1 MRYKH
6 FKNANVDAS
15 ALAVGTWAI
24 GAFGYG
30 DVNDED
36 SVAAIRAMFDGG
48 VNLIDTAPV
57 YGAGYSEKVCARALE
72 GLDRSK
78 ILVSTKCGVGPTT
91 LKHQRGLTPVGKQS
105 LRDSSFANLM
115 YECEQSLRRLKTDY
129 IDFYFIHWPDYDMPF
144 EETAA
149 ALNLLKQQGKIRF
162 IGLSNFSKEQML
174 EMGKYCRIDVIQPA
188 YSMVSRRDEDLM
200 KWCHTQGIDTFTYGS
215 LGAGIL
221 TGTFREVPTFGEKD
235 PRNGFYPFFK
245 EPHFSKVMKVL
256 AVMDEISAETG
267 KPLPQIAINWSTQ
280 KDYVSTAL
288 CGVRNVKE
296 AQENC
301 STFDWTL
308 TDEQIARL
316 DAAIAK
322 YLDFDGSA
330 PLK

>member
-1 MRYKH
+1 
-6 FKNANVDAS
+6 
-15 ALAVGTWAI
+15 
-24 GAFGYG
+24 
-30 DVNDED
+30 
-36 SVAAIRAMFDGG
+36 
-48 VNLIDTAPV
+48 
-57 YGAGYSEKVCARALE
+57 
-72 GLDRSK
+72 
-78 ILVSTKCGVGPTT
+78 
-91 LKHQRGLTPVGKQS
+91 
-105 LRDSSFANLM
+105 
-115 YECEQSLRRLKTDY
+115 
-129 IDFYFIHWPDYDMPF
+129 
-144 EETAA
+144 
-149 ALNLLKQQGKIRF
+149 
-162 IGLSNFSKEQML
+162 
-174 EMGKYCRIDVIQPA
+174 MGKYCQIDVIQPA